1 MKIANPRQNQSQKDR
16 DAFVND
22 GIDIVK
28 IAKGLPQ
35 RSRGNSCIVLT
46 HKHEEQRAW
55 AEELAVQTGA
65 HHLDLLDHFV
75 SHPDLAE
82 NIGQF
87 TIQNLFDL
95 LSSIRNQKVLIV
107 TGLEFLLA
115 TWTGIPNAMEQFA
128 NQIEYWDKSPALLIV
143 MQYDSALAARRFTR
157 YPQYKFV
164 VDQKETFA
172 LL

>member
-1 MKIANPRQNQSQKDR
+1 M
-16 DAFVND
+16 ND
-22 GIDIVK
+22 GIDIVREV
-28 IAKGLPQ
+28 KGLPQ
-35 RSRGNSCIVLT
+35 RARGNSCIVLT
-46 HKHEEQRAW
+46 HKHEEQRTW
-55 AEELAVQTGA
+55 AEELVVKTGA
-65 HHLDLLDHFV
+65 YHFDLLDHFT

-95 LSSIRNQKVLIV
+95 LSSISNQKVLIV

-115 TWTGIPNAMEQFA
+115 TWTGIPNAMVQFA

>member
-1 MKIANPRQNQSQKDR
+1 M
-16 DAFVND
+16 ND
-22 GIDIVK
+22 GIDIIK
-28 IAKGLPQ
+28 QAKGLPQ
-35 RSRGNSCIVLT
+35 RPRGRACIVLT

-55 AEELAVQTGA
+55 AKELAVQMGA
-65 HHLDLLDHFV
+65 HHLDLLDHFA
-75 SHPDLAE
+75 SHPDLTE

-95 LSSIRNQKVLIV
+95 LSSMRNQKVLIV

-115 TWTGIPNAMEQFA
+115 TWTGSPSAMEQFA
-128 NQIEYWDKSPALLIV
+128 HQIESWDKSPALLIV
-143 MQYDSALAARRFTR
+143 MQYDGALATRRFTR